1 MLHMQTLNNYLISA
15 ESSVLINL
23 LVWARAKFITFNYR
37 CNARLHINHPLNLR
51 ILIKQELQLIVY
63 SSLFALLLLRSTQ
76 ILVSMN

>member
-15 ESSVLINL
+15 ELSVLINL
-23 LVWARAKFITFNYR
+23 LVWARAEFVTFNYR
-37 CNARLHINHPLNLR
+37 CNALLHINHPHNLR
-51 ILIKQELQLIVY
+51 ILIKQELQLILY